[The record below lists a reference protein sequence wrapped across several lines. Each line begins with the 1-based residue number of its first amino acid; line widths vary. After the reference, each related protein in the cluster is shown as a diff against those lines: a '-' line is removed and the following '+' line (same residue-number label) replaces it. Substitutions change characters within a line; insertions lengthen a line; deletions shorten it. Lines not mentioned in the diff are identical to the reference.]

1 MLNNDLKNQ
10 TLIEPVPWALG
21 VIPARSDTATRE
33 GLGEGRADAHA
44 LAQERGCT
52 APEPVDD
59 SAADAGA
66 RFAAPW
72 WGSRS

>member
-1 MLNNDLKNQ
+1 MLNNDLINRMV
-10 TLIEPVPWALG
+10 IEPVRWASG
-21 VIPARSDTATRE
+21 IIPARSDTAARE
-33 GLGEGRADAHA
+33 GPGEGRADAHA